1 MRQRLVSLIGG
12 LWALST
18 HPPAPP
24 PSASLIPTFPASPFC
39 KFLNSAQDAQSIN
52 KTLSPP
58 LGASAEEA
66 TQEPAGLPSKA
77 ASVVA
82 PRNANRFGNRQNRDG
97 PGGSGRRIIET
108 APSCSWAGASQSKIG
123 GQQRETLPTPKDGR
137 HFSPQQSF
145 LEPTPSNTGQHTLTG
160 GVCWTW
166 DNAGLPS
173 NHLPKS
179 KSRSRRYTYMKLL
192 SACKDLALAQ
202 HRPVKMVTDW
212 KWRCDSLSQ
221 GHRFV
226 GCGTKHYSTRRAMQL

>member
-1 MRQRLVSLIGG
+1 MSVP
-12 LWALST
+12 LST
-18 HPPAPP
+18 RPSAP

-58 LGASAEEA
+58 LGAALPSAEEA

-97 PGGSGRRIIET
+97 LGGSGRRIIET

-123 GQQRETLPTPKDGR
+123 GQQREMLPTPKDGR

-145 LEPTPSNTGQHTLTG
+145 LAPAPSNTGPAHTPWWGLLDVRQRWLAFKSLT
-160 GVCWTW
+160 
-166 DNAGLPS
+166 
-173 NHLPKS
+173 
-179 KSRSRRYTYMKLL
+179 
-192 SACKDLALAQ
+192 
-202 HRPVKMVTDW
+202 
-212 KWRCDSLSQ
+212 
-221 GHRFV
+221 
-226 GCGTKHYSTRRAMQL
+226 